1 MTRAVLAAV
10 ALVWASGC
18 STATC
23 PCEDAAVDATVD
35 APPANGTIIIT
46 VIEPDAGPRDAS

>member
-1 MTRAVLAAV
+1 MTRAAMAV
-10 ALVWASGC
+10 VAVIWASGC
-18 STATC
+18 STTTC
-23 PCEDAAVDATVD
+23 PCEDAAVDAAVD